1 MEMKVFRS
9 ANEEEQFKTYYQR
22 KRNRKYSILSSLKEA
37 LAFAIVMIGMSI
49 LPLLLIFANAEKLG
63 FFWWI
68 LLLGYCAI
76 LAGLIFMIY
85 RYREIT
91 QMRGN
96 FSKEEFETL
105 FRKELWLV
113 SIMDK
118 LSRFLLH

>member
-1 MEMKVFRS
+1 MGMKIFRS
-9 ANEEEQFKTYYQR
+9 AKEEQFKTYYQR
-22 KRNRKYSILSSLKEA
+22 KRNRKYSIFSSLKEA

-49 LPLLLIFANAEKLG
+49 LPLLLIFANAEKPG

-68 LLLGYCAI
+68 LLLSYCAI

-96 FSKEEFETL
+96 FSRKEFEKM
-105 FRKELWLV
+105 FKKELWLV
-113 SIMDK
+113 SIMDN

>member
-1 MEMKVFRS
+1 MGMKIFRS
-9 ANEEEQFKTYYQR
+9 AKEEQFKTYYQR